1 MTHHQHDGE
10 QSTGTRDENYDL
22 ISVLYHSLEGAST
35 YEIYAQD
42 AEEAG
47 DQELIEF
54 FQQLQQEERRRA
66 ERAKQLL
73 AQRISQQP
81 VYAQ

>member
-1 MTHHQHDGE
+1 M
-10 QSTGTRDENYDL
+10 
-22 ISVLYHSLEGAST
+22 LYHSLEGVST

-47 DQELIEF
+47 DKELIEF